1 MRRPQQPMLFQGG
14 SRKGNNEVESDVQRA
29 GRRTNLIPSG
39 EVWTQPGTQGEW
51 ACRSH
56 EKTCY
61 HLHECYGRFRLA
73 ELFIDLPQQ
82 FMSRGVS
89 YRVMWPF
96 WPEVLVQPTAPI
108 STSLTLVVPDPRAS
122 LLSSILLFWSPINRC
137 FHHDP
142 WNMAP
147 QRNLMATWQHHPLG
161 FQGSFSL
168 QSVFHKEDP

>member
-1 MRRPQQPMLFQGG
+1 MDIARDSRR
-14 SRKGNNEVESDVQRA
+14 
-29 GRRTNLIPSG
+29 
-39 EVWTQPGTQGEW
+39 W

-56 EKTCY
+56 KKTCY

-82 FMSRGVS
+82 FMSTGVS

-96 WPEVLVQPTAPI
+96 WPEVLVQPMAPI

-122 LLSSILLFWSPINRC
+122 LMSCILLFWSPINRC

-147 QRNLMATWQHHPLG
+147 PRNLVATWQRHPLG

-168 QSVFHKEDP
+168 ECLPQGGSIDPTLNICIGISFG